1 MNYTQCEIKN
11 GNLVEV
17 TWLPENKITIGA
29 SLTIDSLEPS
39 KEWIITKKY
48 SDIKISENYIN
59 RNRDESRDFKSIEI
73 AGRRSYKDI

>member
-1 MNYTQCEIKN
+1 MNYIQCEIKN

-39 KEWIITKKY
+39 KGWIVTKKY

-59 RNRDESRDFKSIEI
+59 RNRDESRDFKTIEI
-73 AGRRSYKDI
+73 AGRKSYKNV